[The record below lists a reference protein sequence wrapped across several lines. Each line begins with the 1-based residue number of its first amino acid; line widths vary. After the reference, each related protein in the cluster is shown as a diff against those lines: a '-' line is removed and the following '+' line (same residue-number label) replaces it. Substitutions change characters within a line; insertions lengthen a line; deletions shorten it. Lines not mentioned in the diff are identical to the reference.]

1 MQNTALEQI
10 VQLLRE
16 NFPEKTIVDI
26 SELENEDHQTYKYLY
41 GIVAQEK
48 SELTEENFNMG
59 FQLKDREREIYEL
72 KEKLH
77 LERSANEK
85 LSATS
90 EGLME
95 FIERFS
101 NQEIIVSNIKVFGKD
116 GVEIQT
122 DETFKTS
129 LKDTI
134 SLRPGVYD
142 GVRPSWFTPLKN
154 EFNKENVAKKAASNT
169 GHIIHE
175 QLAFW
180 KKLKSRL
187 IKKEVSV
194 SDAMTEYDIQ
204 RKLNI
209 IKLLES
215 QGNNYEKY
223 LKYFLLTPGLSK
235 DYMSTLVGAAELG
248 LDANAIIELLEQP
261 AENFNKEIIEIYV
274 SETHKGTEFNLK
286 KEFAEELLRGD
297 WYVVSDINGVP
308 QRFQLAPLK
317 LLEEINERLE
327 NISGILSDLADE
339 KLCANLAQSFS
350 DVHNDEKNSDEY
362 IPENASTFIEFNDS
376 DLM

>member
-1 MQNTALEQI
+1 MQNTTLEQI
-10 VQLLRE
+10 EQLLRE

-59 FQLKDREREIYEL
+59 FQLKDREREIAEL
-72 KEKLH
+72 REKLH
-77 LERSANEK
+77 LEHSANEK

-95 FIERFS
+95 FVERFS
-101 NQEIIVSNIKVFGKD
+101 NQEIIVSNIKVFGNNDK
-116 GVEIQT
+116 EIQT

-129 LKDTI
+129 LRDTI
-134 SLRPGVYD
+134 SLRPGVYA

-169 GHIIHE
+169 SHVIDE
-175 QLAFW
+175 QLSFW
-180 KKLKSRL
+180 KKIKNRL
-187 IKKEVSV
+187 TRKEISP
-194 SDAMTEYDIQ
+194 SEAMTEYDIQ
-204 RKLNI
+204 RRMNI

-261 AENFNKEIIEIYV
+261 VENFNKEIIEIYV

-286 KEFAEELLRGD
+286 KEFAEELIRGD

-308 QRFQLAPLK
+308 QKFQLAPLK
-317 LLEEINERLE
+317 LLEEINKRLE
-327 NISGILSDLADE
+327 NISTILSDLADE

-350 DVHNDEKNSDEY
+350 DVHIDEKDSDEY
-362 IPENASTFIEFNDS
+362 IPENTSAFIDFDDS